1 MKKILAVAVL
11 MLVCASAAF
20 AAEAVKNP
28 LSYYI
33 GAGYAKELESG
44 APGGSIAGQAG
55 VDYMVTPDI
64 SVGAMAGFYMLGSTT
79 VTDPLTNY
87 SAKAKT
93 SVIPITASA
102 AYHIA
107 SSGSLKPRVEAGA
120 GLYIMHASVDVTDAS
135 GNSVS
140 SVLSGSSNT
149 SKFGFNVGA
158 GAEID
163 NGKSMTYGAEARFH
177 LIPSA
182 GTDSSGNSTSAK
194 MLSIVL
200 TLGFK

>member
-55 VDYMVTPDI
+55 LDYLVTPDI
-64 SVGAMAGFYMLGSTT
+64 SIGPMVGFYMLGSTT
-79 VTDPLTNY
+79 VTDASNN
-87 SAKAKT
+87 SIQAKT

-107 SSGSLKPRVEAGA
+107 SSGSIKPRVEAGA
-120 GLYIMHASVDVTDAS
+120 GLYLLHSSVTATDAS
-135 GNSVS
+135 GNSIA
-140 SVLSGSSNT
+140 LLTGSTNT

-158 GAEID
+158 GINVD
-163 NGKSMTYGAEARFH
+163 NGQSSMTYGAEARFH